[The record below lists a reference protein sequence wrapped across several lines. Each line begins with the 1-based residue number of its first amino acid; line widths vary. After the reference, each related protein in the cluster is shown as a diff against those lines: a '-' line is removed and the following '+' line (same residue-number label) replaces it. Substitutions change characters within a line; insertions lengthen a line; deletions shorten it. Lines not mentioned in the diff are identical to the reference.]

1 MGYVSNENEEKEK
14 RGIKYKKGD
23 TKMKT
28 RKNTKRQGMR
38 HLGKNMS
45 KTAHITQ
52 ANAQGRK
59 QIAKIRLG
67 VSSKHQIVQQNRM

>member
-1 MGYVSNENEEKEK
+1 
-14 RGIKYKKGD
+14 
-23 TKMKT
+23 
-28 RKNTKRQGMR
+28 MR
-38 HLGKNMS
+38 HLGKIMS

-59 QIAKIRLG
+59 QIAKVRLG